1 MNIWGTSLYI
11 VWALRGWDLE
21 VILCV
26 RVHILVWLDPVIPST
41 RGLSK
46 QRQCLHSAVRVTG
59 STIPHAACLKST
71 LSKKALRAP
80 FERQPIICTMMEEG
94 KHMVFRSTAPSYRT
108 SRGPPT
114 ENENLHYLL
123 TLMLFQTLF
132 FPSLVSVLTVT
143 VHSDHICQAT
153 KKHYKSNVE
162 VLVSYRMASKDV
174 KYSTQ
179 VIWSNFMLIFGVW

>member
-11 VWALRGWDLE
+11 FWALRGWDLE
-21 VILCV
+21 VILCA

-46 QRQCLHSAVRVTG
+46 QWQCLHSAVRVTG

-132 FPSLVSVLTVT
+132 FSSLVSVLTVT

-153 KKHYKSNVE
+153 KKQCRSTCK
-162 VLVSYRMASKDV
+162 LSYGFKRC
-174 KYSTQ
+174 
-179 VIWSNFMLIFGVW
+179 